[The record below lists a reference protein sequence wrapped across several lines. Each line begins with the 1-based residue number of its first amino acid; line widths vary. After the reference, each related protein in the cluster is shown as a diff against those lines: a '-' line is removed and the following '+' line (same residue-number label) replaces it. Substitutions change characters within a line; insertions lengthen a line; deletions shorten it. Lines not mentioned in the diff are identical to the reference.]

1 MGPRPVSPQRTSV
14 WAAHVE
20 MGQCVKNRE
29 LPLTRQNYCQEN
41 TYTYSHALL
50 CMHLRIVSVRATVFS
65 NRVSVVL
72 RFCCRFCGSV
82 NNQPLM
88 FNRQPFCE
96 GLEKWS
102 RFNEWLRNRKWV
114 SDVGCGW
121 PLLRVGERPTHP
133 VSQSTPASC
142 DLSLENIPSALLK
155 QIYGWKRYSQ
165 YEWTC
170 LCGEFGNAVWWWDS
184 WVKLKPQLNTQQAL
198 KDE

>member
-114 SDVGCGW
+114 SDVGCGGRCSGW
-121 PLLRVGERPTHP
+121 ARGPHILYPR
-133 VSQSTPASC
+133 
-142 DLSLENIPSALLK
+142 ALLHHV
-155 QIYGWKRYSQ
+155 IFLWK
-165 YEWTC
+165 TFLL
-170 LCGEFGNAVWWWDS
+170 LC
-184 WVKLKPQLNTQQAL
+184 
-198 KDE
+198 